1 VLVGD
6 LERLRNTLLAARQS
20 VLLAA
25 AAGAGESGQN
35 PPVQQNPSVHPLWL
49 AGYEA
54 ALVTVAVAFGLEC
67 REIAP
72 IALCDNA
79 TGVNPH
85 PRLTVQTLDEDG
97 QPELKQDLAL
107 TSAHQGYTPYQP

>member
-6 LERLRNTLLAARQS
+6 MERLRNTLLAGAD
-20 VLLAA
+20 
-25 AAGAGESGQN
+25 AGEL
-35 PPVQQNPSVHPLWL
+35 HPLWL